1 MKKKQLI
8 LFFLITFLN
17 FNAQLNLDSI
27 DIVRGKYGTPHIFA
41 KTDKEVAYGLAW
53 AHAEDDFKTIQETFL
68 PSKYMMGRYK
78 GKEGVQ
84 LDYISQLL
92 KCEELVD
99 REIDNLSPE
108 IIKVVD
114 GYVEGLNAFAKKF
127 PNQVLVKKSF
137 PMTTKE
143 YLVGFNFIIHFFSDI
158 SKLLKDLYSNN
169 IPLIQDS
176 SLNNIGSNGF
186 AFNKNKT
193 KDQKTYINI
202 NTHQPLEGPFS
213 WYEAHLCSDEGWN
226 MVGGLFPGSPFPFIG
241 TNPNLAWTHTYN
253 FPDLIDT
260 YQMEIHPKKKKYY
273 KYDQEWKKF
282 EISKAKL
289 KVKLKNGL
297 VIPLRKKILW
307 SEYGPVVKNDS
318 GVFSFHLSALENI
331 SAIDQWYQMNK
342 AKNFEDFKKALKIM
356 GIPRFNIVYAD
367 KEDNI
372 FYMSNCLIPLRDTNF
387 NWKLTLPGNTSKT
400 KTNGYYSFK
409 DLPQLENPISG
420 YIFNTNNSPFNCTK
434 KTYNLKE
441 ENFPKSLGY
450 REKFNN
456 RSLRFEKLIDSYE
469 KINYEDFLTIK
480 YDQEYA
486 NPIFCPFKI
495 NKIFELSVNDSSEV
509 IDILS
514 IIQSWNRKAN
524 VDNIGAAQFSMFYKN
539 LRKKLKKIKFDFDS
553 EIPDSLLVESLQK
566 TKSQIL
572 GSFDNLNIS
581 LGEYQKHVRAEIEI
595 PIGGLVDMIAE
606 SSSSKYKDGMVKI
619 VKGDSYIMLVKF
631 GDELPEIE
639 TVLPYGISNDTKSV
653 HFTDQ
658 MNLYATQKRKKMTL
672 DKSEIYK
679 NASNIYHPK

>member
-1 MKKKQLI
+1 LKKKQLI

-27 DIVRGKYGTPHIFA
+27 DIVRGEYGTPHIFA

-127 PNQVLVKKSF
+127 PDKVLVKKSF

-186 AFNKNKT
+186 AFNKRKT

-213 WYEAHLCSDEGWN
+213 WYEAHLCSEEGWN

-260 YQMEIHPKKKKYY
+260 YQMEIHPKRKKYY

-342 AKNFEDFKKALKIM
+342 AKNFEDFKTALKIM

-409 DLPQLENPISG
+409 ELPQLENPISG

-495 NKIFELSVNDSSEV
+495 NKIFEVSVNDSSEV

-539 LRKKLKKIKFDFDS
+539 LRKKLKKIKFNFDS

-572 GSFDNLNIS
+572 GSYDNLNIS

-639 TVLPYGISNDTKSV
+639 TVLPYGISNDAKSV

>member
-17 FNAQLNLDSI
+17 FNAQLNPDSI

-53 AHAEDDFKTIQETFL
+53 AHAEDNFKTIQETFL

-78 GKEGVQ
+78 GKEGIQ

-92 KCEELVD
+92 KCEELVE
-99 REIDNLSPE
+99 RKIDNLSPE

-158 SKLLKDLYSNN
+158 SKLLKNLYTNN

-186 AFNKNKT
+186 AFNKSKT

-202 NTHQPLEGPFS
+202 NTHQPLEGSFS
-213 WYEAHLCSDEGWN
+213 WYEAHLCSEEGWN
-226 MVGGLFPGSPFPFIG
+226 MLGGLFPGSPFPFIG

-273 KYDQEWKKF
+273 KYDQDWKKF

-331 SAIDQWYQMNK
+331 LAIDQWYQMNK
-342 AKNFEDFKKALKIM
+342 AKNFEDFKTALKIM

-372 FYMSNCLIPLRDTNF
+372 FYMSNGLIPLRDTNF

-409 DLPQLENPISG
+409 DLPKLENPISG
-420 YIFNTNNSPFNCTK
+420 YVFNTNNSPFNCTEK
-434 KTYNLKE
+434 SYNLKE

-450 REKFNN
+450 KEKFNN
-456 RSLRFEKLIDSYE
+456 RSLRFEKLVDSYV

-495 NKIFELSVNDSSEV
+495 NKIFDISVNDSSEV
-509 IDILS
+509 KDILS

-524 VDNIGAAQFSMFYKN
+524 VDNIGAAQFSIFYKN

-553 EIPDSLLVESLQK
+553 EIPDSLLFRSLQK

-572 GSFDNLNIS
+572 SSFDNLDIS

-639 TVLPYGISNDTKSV
+639 TVLPYGISNDAKSV

-672 DKSEIYK
+672 DKIDIYK
-679 NASNIYHPK
+679 NASFIYHPK

>member
-213 WYEAHLCSDEGWN
+213 CY
-226 MVGGLFPGSPFPFIG
+226 
-241 TNPNLAWTHTYN
+241 
-253 FPDLIDT
+253 
-260 YQMEIHPKKKKYY
+260 
-273 KYDQEWKKF
+273 
-282 EISKAKL
+282 
-289 KVKLKNGL
+289 
-297 VIPLRKKILW
+297 
-307 SEYGPVVKNDS
+307 
-318 GVFSFHLSALENI
+318 
-331 SAIDQWYQMNK
+331 
-342 AKNFEDFKKALKIM
+342 
-356 GIPRFNIVYAD
+356 
-367 KEDNI
+367 
-372 FYMSNCLIPLRDTNF
+372 
-387 NWKLTLPGNTSKT
+387 
-400 KTNGYYSFK
+400 
-409 DLPQLENPISG
+409 
-420 YIFNTNNSPFNCTK
+420 
-434 KTYNLKE
+434 
-441 ENFPKSLGY
+441 
-450 REKFNN
+450 
-456 RSLRFEKLIDSYE
+456 
-469 KINYEDFLTIK
+469 
-480 YDQEYA
+480 
-486 NPIFCPFKI
+486 
-495 NKIFELSVNDSSEV
+495 
-509 IDILS
+509 
-514 IIQSWNRKAN
+514 
-524 VDNIGAAQFSMFYKN
+524 
-539 LRKKLKKIKFDFDS
+539 
-553 EIPDSLLVESLQK
+553 
-566 TKSQIL
+566 
-572 GSFDNLNIS
+572 
-581 LGEYQKHVRAEIEI
+581 
-595 PIGGLVDMIAE
+595 
-606 SSSSKYKDGMVKI
+606 
-619 VKGDSYIMLVKF
+619 
-631 GDELPEIE
+631 
-639 TVLPYGISNDTKSV
+639 
-653 HFTDQ
+653 
-658 MNLYATQKRKKMTL
+658 
-672 DKSEIYK
+672 
-679 NASNIYHPK
+679 

>member
-1 MKKKQLI
+1 LKKFTSI
-8 LFFLITFLN
+8 FFLLFAFFY
-17 FNAQLNLDSI
+17 FNAQLNPDSI
-27 DIVRGKYGTPHIFA
+27 EVVRGKYGTPHIFA

-53 AHAEDDFKTIQETFL
+53 THAEDNFKTIQETFL
-68 PSKYMMGRYK
+68 PSKYMMGRYQ

-108 IIKVVD
+108 VLEVVE
-114 GYVEGLNAFAKKF
+114 GYVQGLNAFAKKF
-127 PNQVLVKKSF
+127 PDQVLVKKSF
-137 PMTTKE
+137 PMTKKE

-158 SKLLKDLYSNN
+158 SKLLKDFYLNN
-169 IPLIQDS
+169 IPLIQDT

-186 AFNKNKT
+186 AFSKSKT

-213 WYEAHLCSDEGWN
+213 WYEAHLCSEEGWN

-241 TNPNLAWTHTYN
+241 TNPSLAWTHTYN
-253 FPDLIDT
+253 FPDLIDI
-260 YQMEIHPKKKKYY
+260 YQMEIHPNKKKYY

-282 EISKAKL
+282 EISRAKL
-289 KVKLKNGL
+289 KFKLKNGL

-307 SEYGPVVKNDS
+307 SEYGPVIKNDS
-318 GVFSFHLSALENI
+318 GVFSFHLSSLENI

-342 AKNFEDFKKALKIM
+342 AKNFEDFKRALKIM
-356 GIPRFNIVYAD
+356 GIPRFNIIYAD

-372 FYMSNCLIPLRDTNF
+372 FYMSNALIPLRDTNY

-400 KTNGYYSFK
+400 KTNGYYFFK

-420 YIFNTNNSPFNCTK
+420 YIFNTNNSPFNCTENE
-434 KTYNLKE
+434 YNLKE
-441 ENFPKSLGY
+441 ENYPKSLGY
-450 REKFNN
+450 RENFNN
-456 RSLRFEKLIDSYE
+456 RSLRFEKLIDGYE

-495 NKIFELSVNDSSEV
+495 NKIFEVSFNDSAQV
-509 IDILS
+509 VDILS

-553 EIPDSLLVESLQK
+553 EIPDSLLFESLKK

-572 GSFDNLNIS
+572 SNFDNLNIS
-581 LGEYQKHVRAEIEI
+581 LGEYQKHVRAGIEI

-639 TVLPYGISNDTKSV
+639 TVLPYGISNHPKSP